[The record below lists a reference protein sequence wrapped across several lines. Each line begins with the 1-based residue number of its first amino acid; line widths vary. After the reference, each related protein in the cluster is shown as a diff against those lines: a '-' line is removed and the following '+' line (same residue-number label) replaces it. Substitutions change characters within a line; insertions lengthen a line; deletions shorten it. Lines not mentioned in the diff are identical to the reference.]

1 MKNVPPLAYAPSPYE
16 IPTLIRVDPFRP
28 ANEQQ
33 RIHTRW
39 HPDIPPV
46 CSLELGKAF
55 NVECMDYSGFQ
66 INNDDCADDVLDM
79 DHDSDHHLSGP
90 FHVPGAQPGDVLE
103 IDILDVQPH
112 PLQPWGYCITYPGV
126 GALDLPDEKTKVTKT
141 IWEFEGCE
149 TTSRH
154 VPHVRFQS
162 RAHPGVIGTAPSAE
176 LLAKWTERESKVAA
190 AQRSRHGN
198 TEITLPLV
206 SGAYV
211 GQELDDATRQK
222 IYAEGARTSPGRE
235 HGGNIDIG
243 ALVRGSKVYLP
254 VYVPGANLSVGDL
267 HFCEADGEPTT
278 AIEMPG
284 VVTLRVNL
292 IRGGIRALGIHTPM
306 YETSPS
312 EVLYRNRL
320 VFTGLSVTPEGEQT
334 DRDGMVSYRNAAFS
348 AMQYLGK
355 MGYSREQAYVL
366 MSAAPI
372 EVKVVAAAN
381 QPNYVVSVG
390 LPVDIFEFDIRP
402 RALAEPKP
410 AITGPAVLSTERAAR
425 EAASDGAANGAANG
439 NGHANGH

>member
-1 MKNVPPLAYAPSPYE
+1 VDR
-16 IPTLIRVDPFRP
+16 TRVQGRRG
-28 ANEQQ
+28 A
-33 RIHTRW
+33 
-39 HPDIPPV
+39 
-46 CSLELGKAF
+46 
-55 NVECMDYSGFQ
+55 
-66 INNDDCADDVLDM
+66 
-79 DHDSDHHLSGP
+79 
-90 FHVPGAQPGDVLE
+90 AQPPRQHGD
-103 IDILDVQPH
+103 H
-112 PLQPWGYCITYPGV
+112 
-126 GALDLPDEKTKVTKT
+126 A
-141 IWEFEGCE
+141 
-149 TTSRH
+149 
-154 VPHVRFQS
+154 
-162 RAHPGVIGTAPSAE
+162 
-176 LLAKWTERESKVAA
+176 
-190 AQRSRHGN
+190 
-198 TEITLPLV
+198 PLV
-206 SGAYV
+206 KGAYV
-211 GQELDDATRQK
+211 GQELDDATRQR

-355 MGYSREQAYVL
+355 MGYSREQAHVL

-372 EVKVVAAAN
+372 EVKVVATAN

-402 RALAEPKP
+402 RALGEPKP
-410 AITGPAVLSTERAAR
+410 AISGPAVLSEERAAK
-425 EAASDGAANGAANG
+425 EVAANGVANG